1 MSRHR
6 DERGSFTIWALGLCV
21 TLLFLGGIAID
32 AWRMFGARRDLANA
46 TEAAARAGAT
56 GIDEDRL
63 RTEGV
68 LTLDRRRVDQLARES
83 LAATGNTARVD
94 APPSITVQDFTVS
107 VRARTTVVLPLIGL
121 LSPGGARRTIY
132 ASAQAQPRTG

>member
-1 MSRHR
+1 MIGHA

-32 AWRMFGARRDLANA
+32 AWRMFGARRELTNA

-63 RTEGV
+63 RDEGV
-68 LTLDRRRVDQLARES
+68 LTLDRSRVDSLARES
-83 LAATGNTARVD
+83 LASPSNTARLD
-94 APPSITVQDFTVS
+94 GPPVVQVENFTVT
-107 VRARTTVVLPLIGL
+107 VRASTTVELPLIGL
-121 LSPGGARRTIY
+121 LSPGGARRTMH
-132 ASAQAQPRTG
+132 ASAQAQPHTG